1 MKMDQNQKKS
11 LNLPWLVKMAWRD
24 SRRNTG
30 RLALFMSSIVLGIG
44 ALVAINSFGE
54 NLSDQIEGEAKELLG
69 ADLEVKSRTPIGDE
83 VRDRFDSLGFDMSEE
98 MAFSS
103 MVYFPKN
110 SGTRLVYVRAI
121 EGGFPYYGDFETSP
135 QGPAKAFTASQ
146 QALVDQT
153 LLLQFDASPGDS
165 VKVGDLTFQVAAA
178 VQKVPGQS
186 AITTTVAPPVF
197 IPLRLMEQTGL
208 NQLGSRMEYKIYA
221 RYPDDFDPK
230 VFDEFIAPWLEETEY
245 RFDDVA
251 ERKEEVG
258 DTYADLTG
266 FLALTAFVALIL
278 GCLGVAGSV
287 HIYLKEKVNA
297 VAVLRCLGASGKQA
311 MGIFLIQV
319 VGMGLIGSA
328 IGAALGASFQAL
340 LPGLFADFVPFDVEM
355 AVSWIAVFQGVAIG
369 VIASLLFALLSL
381 LRLQQISPL
390 KAIRASFENAE
401 PDRYRWIVGSLIL
414 LFVYA
419 FAWLQLSDAWRA
431 LVFTLGI
438 IISFALLAGVAQA
451 IIYSVRRYFP
461 TGSSFVLRQGLANL
475 YRPNNQTLILV
486 VTIGLGTA
494 LISTLFISQNLLLDK
509 VNVASAKE
517 DRPNMVLFDI
527 QTEQVDSLTSLVRD
541 FDMPVMNEVPIV
553 TMRLHSLK
561 GKTVDELRAD
571 TTSDVRHWV
580 LNREYRVSYR
590 DALSD
595 SETLLEGKWQGRVE
609 NPSDS
614 IMISLDERMID
625 DMKVELGDE
634 IVFNVQGA
642 ILKTYVGSFREIDW
656 QRMQTNFLVM
666 FPEGVLEKAPKFHV
680 LLTRFESGE
689 QSASFQQKVVESYPN
704 ISIIDLQLVLAT
716 VDAVLAKVSF
726 VIRFMAFFSI
736 FTGILVLIGSLL
748 ISKYQR
754 IRESVLLRT
763 LGAQKHHILKINTL
777 EYFLLGSLAS
787 LSGIIIALIAGALL
801 AWFAFDASL
810 SPNFAVLGLVYFS
823 ITILTVI
830 IGLINSRSVLRK
842 PPLEVLRS

>member
-1 MKMDQNQKKS
+1 MANQNDRRIGLS
-11 LNLPWLVKMAWRD
+11 WLFKMAWRD

-30 RLALFMSSIVLGIG
+30 RLVLFMSSIVLGIG
-44 ALVAINSFGE
+44 ALVAINSFGD
-54 NLSDQIEGEAKELLG
+54 NLNDQIEGEAKELLG

-83 VRDRFDSLGFDMSEE
+83 VRERFDSLGFAMSEE

-110 SGTRLVYVRAI
+110 AGTRLVYVRAV
-121 EGGFPYYGDFETSP
+121 EDGFPYYGDFETAP
-135 QGPAKAFTASQ
+135 QANSKEFTTGQ
-146 QALVDQT
+146 NALVDQT
-153 LLLQFDASPGDS
+153 LLLQFDAAPGDS
-165 VKVGDLTFQVAAA
+165 VKIGELTFNVAAS
-178 VQKVPGQS
+178 VLKVPGQS

-197 IPLRLMEQTGL
+197 IPLRLMDKTGL

-221 RYPDDFDPK
+221 KYPDDFDPK
-230 VFDEFIAPWLEETEY
+230 VFEEFIAPWLEDTEY

-266 FLALTAFVALIL
+266 FLALTAFIALIL

-287 HIYLKEKVNA
+287 HIYLKEKVA
-297 VAVLRCLGASGKQA
+297 SVAVLRCLGASGKQA

-319 VGMGLIGSA
+319 VGMGFIGSS
-328 IGAALGASFQAL
+328 IGALLGASFQAF

-355 AVSWIAVFQGVAIG
+355 QMSWLAIAQGVAIG
-369 VIASLLFALLSL
+369 VVASLLFALLSL
-381 LRLQQISPL
+381 LRLQKISPL
-390 KAIRASFENAE
+390 KAIRASFETTE
-401 PDRYRWIVGSLIL
+401 PDRYRVIVGSLIL
-414 LFVYA
+414 IFVYG
-419 FAWLQLSDAWRA
+419 FAWFQLSDAWRA
-431 LVFTLGI
+431 LVFTIGI
-438 IISFALLAGVAQA
+438 VGSFAILAGVAQA
-451 IIYSVRRYFP
+451 IIYFVRRFFP

-494 LISTLFISQNLLLDK
+494 LISTLFISQNLLIDK
-509 VNVASAKE
+509 VQVSSSGD

-527 QTEQVDSLTSLVRD
+527 QTDQIAQLNELAKTYE
-541 FDMPVMNEVPIV
+541 MPVLNQVPIV

-561 GKTVDELRAD
+561 GRGVEELRAD
-571 TTSDVRHWV
+571 TTLDVRHWV

-590 DALSD
+590 DSMTD
-595 SETLLEGKWQGRVE
+595 SETLLEGKWQRKVD
-609 NPSDS
+609 NPGDS
-614 IMISLDERMID
+614 IFISLDERLID

-634 IVFNVQGA
+634 IAFNVQGA
-642 ILKTYVGSFREIDW
+642 IIKTYVGSFREIDW

-689 QSASFQQKVVESYPN
+689 QSATFQQKVVENFPN
-704 ISIIDLQLVLAT
+704 ISVIDLQLVLAT

-754 IRESVLLRT
+754 VRESVLLRT

-801 AWFAFDASL
+801 AWFSFDTTM
-810 SPNFAVLGLVYFS
+810 SPDFPILGLVYVS
-823 ITILTVI
+823 ITALTVL
-830 IGLINSRSVLRK
+830 IGLSNSSSVLGK